1 MQKYMIYRTVKLA
14 TARVESI
21 ANRYKK
27 TRLRLPRDDLW
38 RL

>member
-1 MQKYMIYRTVKLA
+1 MQKIHDISDVKLA

-38 RL
+38 RY